1 MAPSDAETIRAVLD
15 GDVDRYAELVEQYH
29 GQAVRLAFS
38 FLGNYEDAR
47 DVSQDAFV
55 SAYEALG
62 RFRAA
67 SKFSTWLYRILVN
80 KCKDACR
87 RRARQPA
94 TVASVGPSG
103 PEADPDDG
111 LFVVDVAD
119 PGADPSGRL
128 AHQELARALSDAIG
142 ELPMKQRAA
151 FVLHHVHGLSLEEAA
166 DAMGCRVGTVKSH
179 VFRATESLR
188 RQLSPWVA
196 KEGF

>member
-1 MAPSDAETIRAVLD
+1 MAESDAETIRAVLS
-15 GDVDRYAELVEQYH
+15 GDVDRYAELVEKYH
-29 GQAVRLAFS
+29 GQAIRLAFS

-55 SAYEALG
+55 SAYRSLG

-67 SKFSTWLYRILVN
+67 SRFSTWLYRIVVN

-94 TVASVGPSG
+94 TVASVGTSE

-128 AHQELARALSDAIG
+128 AHRELARALSDAIG
-142 ELPMKQRAA
+142 ELSLKQRAA
-151 FVLHHVHGLSLEEAA
+151 FVLHHVHGLSLEEASGV
-166 DAMGCRVGTVKSH
+166 MGCRVGTVKSH

-188 RQLSPWVA
+188 RRLTPWVER
-196 KEGF
+196 EGF